1 MWMLLTG
8 VIAEEMYDCLEQ
20 EKLLTEEQKRCKQG
34 SRGTKNQFL
43 IDKAVLKDCKKR
55 HNNLSMSWIDYKN
68 AYDFV
73 LHSWINGVLSYFEM
87 QIM

>member
-8 VIAEEMYDCLEQ
+8 VIAEEIYDYLEQ

-34 SRGTKNQFL
+34 SPGRKDQFL

-55 HNNLSMSWIDYKN
+55 HNNLSMSWIDYKKT
-68 AYDFV
+68 YDFV
-73 LHSWINGVLSYFEM
+73 LHSWINGVLSYFKM
-87 QIM
+87 